1 VTAPKRPPS
10 ESGSPSKQPWLR
22 PRSVQAILAAL
33 RSDGPASVL
42 QLANRTH
49 LSKAVVDAALQT
61 LERAGLV
68 RPAGDT
74 AQGRNP
80 SATLFEHDPTAGY
93 VVGVDVGQ
101 SWVRCAV
108 ADLAGDIVGR
118 RDIRNTSR
126 TVPSLVTS
134 VSRLA
139 HQVVEDAGIPWSRVA
154 QTVVGSPG
162 VFDPGDGTLLLASRI
177 RRWGRPGLLDAL
189 RDELGER
196 TAVANDANLA
206 AIGERWFGCGV
217 GVGTFV
223 YLLVGTGVGMGIVID
238 GKLHLG
244 ARGAAGEV
252 AYLPFGDE
260 TLSAAN
266 GHGSRW
272 GSFEEVASAQGV
284 IQDAVELGMSP
295 RLSARRIFDAA
306 RRGDVAARGAV
317 DREGERLAVVIAAI
331 SALIDPELVVL
342 GGGIGSNL
350 ELLRAPLVQR
360 LHQLTPFRPRIVA
373 SELGDEAILLGA
385 VASALEAAR
394 DRVFELRLAV
404 SD

>member
-1 VTAPKRPPS
+1 M
-10 ESGSPSKQPWLR
+10 
-22 PRSVQAILAAL
+22 
-33 RSDGPASVL
+33 
-42 QLANRTH
+42 
-49 LSKAVVDAALQT
+49 
-61 LERAGLV
+61 
-68 RPAGDT
+68 
-74 AQGRNP
+74 
-80 SATLFEHDPTAGY
+80 
-93 VVGVDVGQ
+93 VGVDVGQ

-118 RDIRNTSR
+118 LDIRNTSR

-139 HQVVEDAGIPWSRVA
+139 HQVVEGAGIPWSRVV

-189 RDELGER
+189 REELGER

-206 AIGERWFGCGV
+206 AVGERWFGCGI

-238 GKLHLG
+238 GKLHVG

-260 TLSAAN
+260 TLTSSN
-266 GHGSRW
+266 GQGSRW

-306 RRGDVAARGAV
+306 RRGDAAARSAV
-317 DREGERLAVVIAAI
+317 DREGERLAAGHRGHQRRCSIPSSWCWAAVSAATWSS
-331 SALIDPELVVL
+331 SALRSCSGSTSSPRSARGSSPASWGMRRSCSAPWRRPSKRPAITSSRCASPSATEGQAVDAAGSATE
-342 GGGIGSNL
+342 GGWDCQERTS
-350 ELLRAPLVQR
+350 R
-360 LHQLTPFRPRIVA
+360 
-373 SELGDEAILLGA
+373 S
-385 VASALEAAR
+385 
-394 DRVFELRLAV
+394 
-404 SD
+404 